1 MELRKATEKMS
12 VLKVIIG
19 IVLSIV
25 VLIIAQNL
33 ALNLCEIPLLMGA
46 PAPICNILAGIL
58 YVVFTYLGVK
68 LLCSRFFKISMNEM
82 RTSKFRIQPF
92 WLFTGIFMPILILLI
107 SALIGGKWQVNVFDL
122 ENTLATITSAI
133 FFYGLATG
141 IVEEM
146 VFRGMIMGCIEKK
159 FGIMASILVP
169 SVLFG
174 AIHIIGNSLDFI
186 SIIQLLVAGSIV
198 GILFSLITYES
209 GSIWNSAIVHGIW
222 NMVIIGGIIHIGC
235 NADNNFM
242 YNFVL
247 NNKSFLLSGGDFGI
261 EASVISIGV
270 YLLFC
275 IAAIYRLKKKGNQ

>member
-1 MELRKATEKMS
+1 MKLRKATEKMS
-12 VLKVIIG
+12 VLKVVIG

-46 PAPICNILAGIL
+46 PTPICNILAGIL
-58 YVVFTYLGVK
+58 YVVFTYIGVK

-82 RTSKFRIQPF
+82 RIPKFRIQPF
-92 WLFTGIFMPILILLI
+92 WLFIGILMPILILLI
-107 SALIGGKWQVNVFDL
+107 SALAGGKWQVNAFDL

-146 VFRGMIMGCIEKK
+146 VFRGMIMECIEKK

-174 AIHIIGNSLDFI
+174 TAHIIGNSLDFM

-235 NADNNFM
+235 NADNNSM

-275 IAAIYRLKKKGNQ
+275 IAAIYRLKKKGKR